1 MNVTGLRT
9 YLQMYNVY
17 LMLTKIFIFIYARP
31 RRGRTPVVRVGCQR
45 SDKVYLDRRNYALP

>member
-1 MNVTGLRT
+1 MSVTGLRM

-45 SDKVYLDRRNYALP
+45 SDKVYLEGRYYSP